1 MVSANKAKLAQWR
14 DKIQTG
20 MGKFQRNKYVS
31 AIAGGMMAILPVLMV
46 GSFSSIFFSLNIG
59 PYQSFIT
66 QTGIK
71 NIFNI
76 ITAVTTDILSI
87 YVVVSLANSLA
98 AELKVDKFM
107 AIISSLVAFLLVTP
121 MIEQKGKFIGLDMNY
136 IGSQGMLVAMVVAL
150 TATRLFALFANNK
163 YLVIKMPESVP
174 EFVSKT
180 FASMLPI
187 FLITI
192 IYAIVN
198 FLFTLTPYHNVDDMI
213 MTLIQVPL
221 QGLGSSP
228 FAALVLVFFAEFCW
242 FFGIHGTMA
251 TTAVLYTLFYPF
263 DVANLNAFKAGTA
276 LPYIVTMTFITNQ
289 KGPRALAYAILCIR
303 SKSERLRSLG
313 KVGFIPAFFG
323 ISEPFKFG
331 IPMVLNPLAFIP
343 LTMGGTISVAAT
355 YLATYIGLIPRPN
368 GIPVQTAGTPE
379 FFRAFLLGGWRMVI
393 WHVVQLVIL
402 LAIWYPFMRMI
413 DKQCCAQE
421 AAKTEETK

>member
-1 MVSANKAKLAQWR
+1 MAAVNNTKLAKWR
-14 DKIQTG
+14 DNIQTG

-59 PYQSFIT
+59 SYQIFIA

-71 NIFNI
+71 NIFNV

-87 YVVVSLANSLA
+87 YVVISLANSLA
-98 AELKVDKFM
+98 AELKTDKFM
-107 AIISSLVAFLLVTP
+107 SIISSLLAFLLVTP
-121 MIEQKGKFIGLDMNY
+121 MLTQKDKFIGLNMAY

-150 TATRLFALFANNK
+150 TATRLFAFFSNNK
-163 YLVIKMPESVP
+163 HLVIKMPDSVP

-192 IYAIVN
+192 IYAIIN
-198 FLFTLTPYHNVDDMI
+198 FLFALTPYHNIDDMI

-251 TTAVLYTLFYPF
+251 TTAVLYTLFYSF

-313 KVGFIPAFFG
+313 KVGLIPAFFG

-343 LTMGGTISVAAT
+343 LTMGGTISVAVT
-355 YLATYIGLIPRPN
+355 YFATYIGLIPRPN

-379 FFRAFLLGGWRMVI
+379 FFRAFLLGGWKMVL
-393 WHVVQLVIL
+393 WHVVQLLIL
-402 LAIWYPFMRMI
+402 LAVWYPFMKLI
-413 DKQCCAQE
+413 DRQCCA
-421 AAKTEETK
+421 EEIANSKNAE

>member
-136 IGSQGMLVAMVVAL
+136 IGF
-150 TATRLFALFANNK
+150 TRD
-163 YLVIKMPESVP
+163 VGR
-174 EFVSKT
+174 
-180 FASMLPI
+180 
-187 FLITI
+187 
-192 IYAIVN
+192 
-198 FLFTLTPYHNVDDMI
+198 H
-213 MTLIQVPL
+213 
-221 QGLGSSP
+221 GSS
-228 FAALVLVFFAEFCW
+228 ADRYE
-242 FFGIHGTMA
+242 
-251 TTAVLYTLFYPF
+251 AV
-263 DVANLNAFKAGTA
+263 
-276 LPYIVTMTFITNQ
+276 
-289 KGPRALAYAILCIR
+289 C
-303 SKSERLRSLG
+303 
-313 KVGFIPAFFG
+313 
-323 ISEPFKFG
+323 
-331 IPMVLNPLAFIP
+331 
-343 LTMGGTISVAAT
+343 
-355 YLATYIGLIPRPN
+355 
-368 GIPVQTAGTPE
+368 
-379 FFRAFLLGGWRMVI
+379 VI
-393 WHVVQLVIL
+393 
-402 LAIWYPFMRMI
+402 
-413 DKQCCAQE
+413 C
-421 AAKTEETK
+421 